1 MHETP
6 SLKSTCPFWDIA
18 SPTSRIAGDFQRFP
32 SEQRLPRDSCT
43 REGTLLSRHSESPS
57 EGTAMFTRP
66 ENFSRLRAVHTL
78 LKLSWYS
85 TRDVAHFSQIRS
97 SYWTE
102 NIAEYPPFH
111 EKEEVENFCTF
122 SGIWNS
128 NNRSN
133 KHNFIG
139 AEVQKQNHLRRT

>member
-43 REGTLLSRHSESPS
+43 REGTLLSRHSESLS

-66 ENFSRLRAVHTL
+66 ENFSRLRSAHALETVVIFDTGRRTFFSNSKQL
-78 LKLSWYS
+78 LGG
-85 TRDVAHFSQIRS
+85 
-97 SYWTE
+97 
-102 NIAEYPPFH
+102 EYRR
-111 EKEEVENFCTF
+111 VSTF
-122 SGIWNS
+122 SRKGE
-128 NNRSN
+128 NRGFLYLFRYL
-133 KHNFIG
+133 KF
-139 AEVQKQNHLRRT
+139 